1 MSVLGGLPP
10 KKKASG
16 KGELTPVLLP
26 ASVGPHSGAPSR
38 PCATPPSPG
47 RGAQANTLRVFLSWI
62 RQPFD
67 AGAGRWREKVNGQGS
82 ESAGGL
88 APGAVGGATRAMEPL
103 NRVLP
108 KLTPVRSTTKSG
120 GTIRLKA
127 RAREVEATEGA
138 REGARE
144 GVMEET
150 EMGETTDQTS
160 WTMTGS
166 GRSWAGP

>member
-1 MSVLGGLPP
+1 
-10 KKKASG
+10 
-16 KGELTPVLLP
+16 
-26 ASVGPHSGAPSR
+26 
-38 PCATPPSPG
+38 
-47 RGAQANTLRVFLSWI
+47 
-62 RQPFD
+62 
-67 AGAGRWREKVNGQGS
+67 
-82 ESAGGL
+82 
-88 APGAVGGATRAMEPL
+88 MEPL